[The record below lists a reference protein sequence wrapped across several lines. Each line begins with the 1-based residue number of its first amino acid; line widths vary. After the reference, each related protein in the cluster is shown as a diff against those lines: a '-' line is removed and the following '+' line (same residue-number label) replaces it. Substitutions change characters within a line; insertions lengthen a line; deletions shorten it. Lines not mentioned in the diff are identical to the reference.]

1 MLTTRE
7 IIKTLYNAL
16 IQRLK
21 KHRGNWEQNDPTAD
35 DYIKNRPFYIDEN
48 NVIEIIPKQTAAF
61 NSKGDTASAIGV
73 AIIPLSPIIELVVG
87 QEYDVVWDG
96 MKYKCIAYELKGLAV
111 IGSNFFTNNSFDDE
125 PFCITIDKG
134 MFGGAYLET
143 EDTNKHVV
151 EVTTKDIKK
160 LDKKY
165 LPNFARVATSGSY
178 DDLTDTPTLAPVA
191 TSGSYNDLSD
201 TPTIYTDAVRYNTS
215 QSLTASQ
222 KTRARANIGAGTSNF
237 SGSYNDLTNKPT
249 FATVATSGNYNDL
262 TNKPDEQKQA
272 DWSISNAT
280 SKAHVLNRP
289 CYIDIITEPIYVSSS
304 SNPTAQTLNSN
315 GYYYGSIANS
325 NFSNTTGQKYKFK
338 CSDGKGYIVTSRR
351 ARCSKTTYAYCDVLG
366 NAALALAN
374 GNIISFADNSVIED
388 TGEPFVFLTGYTP
401 PNRII
406 ISTIQNFRIENFY
419 NYSENIKTLDEKLIP
434 STIQRTGEPLY
445 LTDSTGTQ
453 HEITIEDSG
462 KFPVS
467 LIPNVVEVD
476 NTLSIEGKAADAK
489 AVGNAVTQLTEQKA
503 DKSELEK
510 LNTPK
515 NYIILIDQ
523 VGGIKYRIAM
533 RDGVLVSYVHIEG
546 ITVTSAPAKTTYMA
560 GEYFDS
566 TGLVI
571 STVSS
576 DGSIVEVSEFIVDE
590 TYMNTYLT
598 EDVTKI
604 GISYTDE
611 SGEVYTTTVP
621 ITVTPFDPA
630 VVLVDFEYTANDD
643 GTYTINGWKGTYNGE
658 LSTEMIIPNNGL
670 IIV

>member
-35 DYIKNRPFYIDEN
+35 DYIKNRPFYTDDSKKV
-48 NVIEIIPKQTAAF
+48 VIVPNQQITFSDYEAPLALSEIIEF
-61 NSKGDTASAIGV
+61 
-73 AIIPLSPIIELVVG
+73 VVG
-87 QEYDVVWDG
+87 QSYKVKFDNVNYTCVAWDFNG
-96 MKYKCIAYELKGLAV
+96 
-111 IGSNFFTNNSFDDE
+111 IGAIGNQILMGRPIDTGE
-125 PFCITIDKG
+125 PFIIMISKAEGIGIISSLTATG
-134 MFGGAYLET
+134 THA
-143 EDTNKHVV
+143 V
-151 EVTTKDIKK
+151 EVTTSAKIVKI
-160 LDKKY
+160 DKKY

-222 KTRARANIGAGTSNF
+222 KTRARANIGAGTSSF

-289 CYIDIITEPIYVSSS
+289 CYIDIITEQIYVSQSN
-304 SNPTAQTLNSN
+304 NPTAKTLNNN
-315 GYYYGSIANS
+315 GYYYGSIS
-325 NFSNTTGQKYKFK
+325 GSDFSNTTGQKYKFK

-351 ARCSKTTYAYCDVLG
+351 ALCNKTPYIYCDVLG

-374 GNIISFADNSVIED
+374 GNIISFTDNSVIGD
-388 TGEPFVFLTGYTP
+388 TGEPFVFLTGYSNTSGKT
-401 PNRII
+401 I

-434 STIQRTGEPLY
+434 STIQRTGDPLY
-445 LTDSTGTQ
+445 LTDSVGAQ

-489 AVGNAVTQLTEQKA
+489 AVGDAITQLTEQKA

-523 VGGIKYRIAM
+523 VSGIKYCIAV
-533 RDGVLVSYVHIEG
+533 RDGSIVSYAHVEG
-546 ITVTSAPAKTTYMA
+546 IAVTSAPAKTTYMV

-576 DGSIVEVSEFIVDE
+576 DGSTVEVSEFVVDE
-590 TYMNTYLT
+590 TYANTYLT
-598 EDVTKI
+598 EDVTEI

-643 GTYTINGWKGTYNGE
+643 GTYTITGWKETLNGKS
-658 LSTEMIIPNNGL
+658 STEMIIPNNGL

>member
-1 MLTTRE
+1 MLTIRE
-7 IIKTLYNAL
+7 LIKTLYNAFN
-16 IQRLK
+16 QKLK
-21 KHRGNWEQNDPTAD
+21 NHRGNWEQNDPTAE
-35 DYIKNRPFYIDEN
+35 DYIKNRPFYTDDN
-48 NVIEIIPKQTAAF
+48 GKII
-61 NSKGDTASAIGV
+61 
-73 AIIPLSPIIELVVG
+73 
-87 QEYDVVWDG
+87 
-96 MKYKCIAYELKGLAV
+96 
-111 IGSNFFTNNSFDDE
+111 
-125 PFCITIDKG
+125 
-134 MFGGAYLET
+134 
-143 EDTNKHVV
+143 
-151 EVTTKDIKK
+151 K
-160 LDKKY
+160 LDKKFID
-165 LPNFARVATSGSY
+165 LPDGIITE
-178 DDLTDTPTLAPVA
+178 DDLAPVA
-191 TSGSYNDLSD
+191 KSGSYNDLTD
-201 TPTIYTDAVRYNTS
+201 TPTIYTDAVRYNVS
-215 QSLTASQ
+215 QSLTTAQ
-222 KTRARANIGAGTSNF
+222 KTRARTNIGAGTSSF
-237 SGSYNDLTNKPT
+237 SGSYNDLTNKPI

-289 CYIDIITEPIYVSSS
+289 CYIDIITERIYVSQS
-304 SNPTAQTLNSN
+304 SNPTAKTLNNN

-325 NFSNTTGQKYKFK
+325 NFGNTTGQKYKFK
-338 CSDGKGYIVTSRR
+338 CSDGKEYIVTSRR

-388 TGEPFVFLTGYTP
+388 TGEPFVFLTGYTS

-434 STIQRTGEPLY
+434 STIQRTGGPLY
-445 LTDSTGTQ
+445 LTDSVGTQ

-476 NTLSIEGKAADAK
+476 NTLSVANKAADAK
-489 AVGNAVTQLTEQKA
+489 AVGDAVTQLTEQKA

-523 VGGIKYRIAM
+523 VNGVKYRIAV
-533 RDGVLVSYVHIEG
+533 RDGSIVSYLHIEG

-576 DGSIVEVSEFIVDE
+576 DGSTVEVSEFVVDE
-590 TYMNTYLT
+590 TYVNTYLT
-598 EDVTKI
+598 EDVTEI

-621 ITVTPFDPA
+621 ITITPFDPA
-630 VVLVDFEYTANDD
+630 VVLVDFEYTANDN
-643 GTYTINGWKGTYNGE
+643 GTYTITGWKETLNGE
-658 LSTEMIIPNNGL
+658 SSTEMIIPNNGL

>member
-1 MLTTRE
+1 MLTIRE
-7 IIKTLYNAL
+7 LIKTLYNAL

-35 DYIKNRPFYIDEN
+35 DYIKNRPFYTDDSKKI
-48 NVIEIIPKQTAAF
+48 VIVPNQQITFSDYEAALTL
-61 NSKGDTASAIGV
+61 SK
-73 AIIPLSPIIELVVG
+73 IIEFVVG
-87 QEYDVVWDG
+87 QSYEVKWDDVNYTCVAWDFNG
-96 MKYKCIAYELKGLAV
+96 IGAIGNQGLLW
-111 IGSNFFTNNSFDDE
+111 SPTNTGE
-125 PFCITIDKG
+125 PFVIAISKAEG
-134 MFGGAYLET
+134 MGSAIISTTGT
-143 EDTNKHVV
+143 HTV
-151 EVTTKDIKK
+151 EVTTSAKIVKI
-160 LDKKY
+160 DKKY
-165 LPNFARVATSGSY
+165 LPDFAPVATSGSY
-178 DDLTDTPTLAPVA
+178 DDLTDTPTLATVA
-191 TSGSYNDLSD
+191 TSGNYNDL
-201 TPTIYTDAVRYNTS
+201 TNKPNIYNDVVRYNVG

-222 KTRARANIGAGTSNF
+222 KTRARTNIGAGTSSF

-249 FATVATSGNYNDL
+249 LATVATSGNYNDL
-262 TNKPDEQKQA
+262 TNKPDEQKQP
-272 DWSISNAT
+272 DWSISDAT
-280 SKAHVLNRP
+280 SKAHILNRP
-289 CYIDIITEPIYVSSS
+289 CYIDITTESIYVSQS

-325 NFSNTTGQKYKFK
+325 NFGNTTGQKYKFK
-338 CSDGKGYIVTSRR
+338 CSNGKEYIVTSRR
-351 ARCSKTTYAYCDVLG
+351 ALCSKTAYAYCDVLG

-434 STIQRTGEPLY
+434 STIQRTGDPLY

-489 AVGNAVTQLTEQKA
+489 AVGDAITQLTEQKA
-503 DKSELEK
+503 DKTDLEK

-523 VGGIKYRIAM
+523 VSGIKYRIAV
-533 RDGVLVSYVHIEG
+533 RNGSIVSYVHIEG
-546 ITVTSAPAKTTYMA
+546 IAVTSAPAKTTYMA

-576 DGSIVEVSEFIVDE
+576 DGSTAEVSEFIVDE
-590 TYMNTYLT
+590 TYVNTYLT
-598 EDVTKI
+598 EDVTEI

-611 SGEVYTTTVP
+611 SGEIYTTTVP
-621 ITVTPFDPA
+621 ITVTPFDPS

-643 GTYTINGWKGTYNGE
+643 GTYTITGWKETLNGE
-658 LSTEMIIPNNGL
+658 ASTEMIIPNNGL

>member
-1 MLTTRE
+1 MLTIRE

-16 IQRLK
+16 IQRMK
-21 KHRGNWEQNDPTAD
+21 KYRGNWEQNDPNAD
-35 DYIKNRPFYIDEN
+35 DYIKNRPFYTDDSKKVVIVPNQQITFSDN
-48 NVIEIIPKQTAAF
+48 NAILALSEIIEF
-61 NSKGDTASAIGV
+61 
-73 AIIPLSPIIELVVG
+73 VVG
-87 QEYDVVWDG
+87 QSYEVKWDNIN
-96 MKYKCIAYELKGLAV
+96 YTCIAWDFNGCAV
-111 IGSNFFTNNSFDDE
+111 IGNQGMIGRPIDTGE
-125 PFCITIDKG
+125 PFIIVISKAEGIGVINSLTTTG
-134 MFGGAYLET
+134 T
-143 EDTNKHVV
+143 HTV
-151 EVTTKDIKK
+151 EVTSAKIVKI
-160 LDKKY
+160 DKKY
-165 LPNFARVATSGSY
+165 LPDFAPVATSGSY
-178 DDLTDTPTLAPVA
+178 DDLTDTPTLATVA
-191 TSGSYNDLSD
+191 TSGNYNDL
-201 TPTIYTDAVRYNTS
+201 TNKPNIYNDVVRYNVG
-215 QSLTASQ
+215 QSLNTAQ
-222 KTRARANIGAGTSNF
+222 KIQARANIGAGTSSF

-272 DWSISNAT
+272 DWSISDAT

-289 CYIDIITEPIYVSSS
+289 CYIDITTELIYVSSS
-304 SNPTAQTLNSN
+304 KNPTAQTLNSN

-325 NFSNTTGQKYKFK
+325 DFSNTTGQKYKFK
-338 CSDGKGYIVTSRR
+338 CSDEKEYIVTSRR
-351 ARCSKTTYAYCDVLG
+351 ALCNKTPYVYCDVLG

-374 GNIISFADNSVIED
+374 RNIISFTDNSVIED
-388 TGEPFVFLTGYTP
+388 TGEPFVFLTGYSNTSGKT
-401 PNRII
+401 I

-434 STIQRTGEPLY
+434 STIQRIGDPLY

-476 NTLSIEGKAADAK
+476 NTLSIEGKVADAK
-489 AVGNAVTQLTEQKA
+489 AVGDAVTQLTEQKA

-523 VGGIKYRIAM
+523 VSGIKYRIAV
-533 RDGVLVSYVHIEG
+533 RDGSIVSYVHIEG
-546 ITVTSAPAKTTYMA
+546 ITVTSAPTKTTYMA

-566 TGLVI
+566 TGLVV

-576 DGSIVEVSEFIVDE
+576 DGSTVEVSEFVVDE
-590 TYMNTYLT
+590 TYANTYLT
-598 EDVTKI
+598 EDVTEI

-630 VVLVDFEYTANDD
+630 VVLVDFEYTANDN
-643 GTYTINGWKGTYNGE
+643 GTYTITGWKGTYNGE
-658 LSTEMIIPNNGL
+658 SSTEMIIPNNGL